1 MTPLD
6 GFIKQYFGL
15 LSEAEEYSAGYPTAY
30 TVLLR
35 FLKTVVAA
43 AGEVVVTDAAVVVVV
58 NDTVVVVNDVASVV
72 VTAEDREVNESERSA
87 EETEVSVPDETG
99 VLIVAETEEEL
110 SFVSGTV
117 SVRDSLFAHDE
128 SIAAEQISTSR
139 NLKLITLY
147 LPS

>member
-1 MTPLD
+1 M
-6 GFIKQYFGL
+6 
-15 LSEAEEYSAGYPTAY
+15 
-30 TVLLR
+30 
-35 FLKTVVAA
+35 
-43 AGEVVVTDAAVVVVV
+43 TDAAVVVVVNDVVV

-72 VTAEDREVNESERSA
+72 VTAEDREVNESDRST

>member
-1 MTPLD
+1 M
-6 GFIKQYFGL
+6 
-15 LSEAEEYSAGYPTAY
+15 
-30 TVLLR
+30 
-35 FLKTVVAA
+35 
-43 AGEVVVTDAAVVVVV
+43 TDAAVVVVVNDVVVVV

-72 VTAEDREVNESERSA
+72 VTAEDREVNESDRST